1 MNRITN
7 PDLKLNID
15 EAQVSKARTEP
26 HRTVLVVGGN
36 GFLGRYIV
44 KMLSEDSNVKVIVLD
59 IALPAA
65 AIRIDSVTYIQ
76 GNILNSDHIAAVF
89 VREQVHSVIHT
100 ASLIPIIADT
110 FKEAMQLVNVGGTK
124 NLLAAAKTYG
134 VTSFVYTS
142 SATVGRL
149 LCNDL
154 SNLFL
159 IAVMMRAFI
168 VKQ

>member
-89 VREQVHSVIHT
+89 AREQVHSVIHT
-100 ASLIPIIADT
+100 ASLIPIADT
-110 FKEAMQLVNVGGTK
+110 SKEAMQLVNVGGTK

-159 IAVMMRAFI
+159 IAVMMIAFI

>member
-1 MNRITN
+1 MS
-7 PDLKLNID
+7 KLSCWISLYLPR
-15 EAQVSKARTEP
+15 QS
-26 HRTVLVVGGN
+26 
-36 GFLGRYIV
+36 
-44 KMLSEDSNVKVIVLD
+44 
-59 IALPAA
+59 ALTRSP
-65 AIRIDSVTYIQ
+65 TYRATFSTLIISQ
-76 GNILNSDHIAAVF
+76 RCLLT
-89 VREQVHSVIHT
+89 RT
-100 ASLIPIIADT
+100 ASLIPIADT
-110 FKEAMQLVNVGGTK
+110 SKEAMQLVNVGGTK

-168 VKQ
+168 VKQPF